1 MQAVEYYE
9 KPGIAQDYIN
19 WCVKGNAGCP
29 PADAIIKIIKG
40 IDDMRDFSKA
50 TLVDLGCGPGTSM
63 PMLIHVLKFE
73 KCILV
78 DASDEMLHF
87 AKRVFGH
94 NKGIITM
101 KGDLREDLSDIP
113 DESAEVVM
121 SCSTIPYLDSIGKCI
136 IEASR
141 ILKPGGYFGF
151 NGFFHME
158 NDLNSRPRCN
168 DFGVDFYHHSYKMLH
183 QLAKAVGLEEV
194 GSVTIEKSK
203 EEKVR
208 DDFLKGFLNLG
219 VPGMIVEKEEVL
231 NRLMVFEKH

>member
-1 MQAVEYYE
+1 
-9 KPGIAQDYIN
+9 
-19 WCVKGNAGCP
+19 
-29 PADAIIKIIKG
+29 
-40 IDDMRDFSKA
+40 
-50 TLVDLGCGPGTSM
+50 M

-87 AKRVFGH
+87 AQRVFGH

-101 KGDLREDLSDIP
+101 KGDLRNELPIP
-113 DESAEVVM
+113 DESAEVVV
-121 SCSTIPYLDSIGKCI
+121 SCSTIPYLDSISKCM
-136 IEASR
+136 IEAAR

-158 NDLNSRPRCN
+158 NDLDSRPRCN

-183 QLAKAVGLEEV
+183 QLAKAVRLEEV

-203 EEKVR
+203 EEKLR
-208 DDFLKGFLNLG
+208 DDFLKGFLSQGILG
-219 VPGMIVEKEEVL
+219 TIAEKEEVH